1 MKKILF
7 LLFLIPIAGF
17 SQNNNTD
24 VQIDTVYWNGNAKV
38 NEVFNREG
46 ERYLGNAVYEIV
58 RVQDR
63 KPNSLLNKKSGKEKK
78 LLEEATNKAEDLTV
92 QFGASGYKVISKDFS
107 KPVYIPA
114 DTTGN
119 LSFKVPAFL
128 ELKIQLVY
136 K

>member
-7 LLFLIPIAGF
+7 LLFLIPIAGA

-46 ERYLGNAVYEIV
+46 ERDLGNDVYEIV

-63 KPNSLLNKKSGKEKK
+63 KPNYVYDKKSGKEKK

-92 QFGASGYKVISKDFS
+92 QLGASGYKVISKDFS
-107 KPVYIPA
+107 K
-114 DTTGN
+114 
-119 LSFKVPAFL
+119 
-128 ELKIQLVY
+128 LV
-136 K
+136 

>member
-1 MKKILF
+1 M
-7 LLFLIPIAGF
+7 LFLIPIAGV
-17 SQNNNTD
+17 SQNNNTN
-24 VQIDTVYWNGNAKV
+24 VHFDTVYWQNSDKV
-38 NEVFNREG
+38 NEVLNREG
-46 ERYLGNAVYEIV
+46 EHYLGNAVYEIV

-63 KPNSLLNKKSGKEKK
+63 KPNFTGLNKKSGKEKK

-107 KPVYIPA
+107 KPVYIPS
-114 DTTGN
+114 DTIGN
-119 LSFKVPAFL
+119 LFFKVPAFL